1 MALKFKDLNIKYGI
15 SDTSKDSGAN
25 TIIGLEDIS
34 LEINKGEC
42 VAVIGESGSGK
53 TTLSLA
59 SMKLLAP
66 NAYMSGKILLDDL
79 DITDLT
85 DEEMENIRWNKISIV
100 FQNYGDVL
108 NPLHRIIDQIAEP
121 LIKNGE
127 SRNTA
132 LDRSNEML
140 EFMKIKPGRDILFP
154 HQISAGERQRVLMA
168 MALITDPDIL
178 VLDEPVAS
186 VDAVT
191 KSYLSKVIKEQVR
204 ANKAVLLITHDLSF
218 AHLCSDR

>member
-1 MALKFKDLNIKYGI
+1 MALKFKDLNVKYGI
-15 SDTSKDSGAN
+15 SDTSKDSSDNTNNTNTNIN
-25 TIIGLEDIS
+25 TITALEDIS

-66 NAYMSGKILLDDL
+66 NAYISGNILLDDL

-85 DEEMENIRWNKISIV
+85 NEEMENIRWNKISIV

-108 NPLHRIIDQIAEP
+108 NPLHRIIDQVAEP

-127 SRNTA
+127 SKSAA
-132 LDRSNEML
+132 LDQSKKML
-140 EFMKIKPGRDILFP
+140 DFMKIKPGRDILFP

-178 VLDEPVAS
+178 VLDEPVA
-186 VDAVT
+186 
-191 KSYLSKVIKEQVR
+191 
-204 ANKAVLLITHDLSF
+204 
-218 AHLCSDR
+218 